1 MLLSFIPY
9 IKYTFILLIIG
20 AVTFFWFDY
29 KRLQTKSVELQ
40 ATVETF
46 EQRISEQAQLIDQ
59 IKINVEEQKKIR
71 DNLKKDI
78 NKAQKEVER
87 INNVVKDHDFAKIAS
102 KKRSLLEKRINNGT
116 DDVTRCF
123 ELVTGSVPKQNET
136 NKNCPSLINN

>member
-102 KKRSLLEKRINNGT
+102 KKRSLLEKRINHGT

>member
-1 MLLSFIPY
+1 MLLSVIPY
-9 IKYTFILLIIG
+9 IKYTFILVIIG

-87 INNVVKDHDFAKIAS
+87 INNVVKDHDFARIAS

-123 ELVTGSVPKQNET
+123 ELVTGSAPKQNET

>member
-1 MLLSFIPY
+1 MLLSVIPY
-9 IKYTFILLIIG
+9 IKYTFILVIIG
-20 AVTFFWFDY
+20 VVTFFWFDY

-46 EQRISEQAQLIDQ
+46 EQRITEQAQLIDQ

-87 INNVVKDHDFAKIAS
+87 INNVVKDHDFARIAS

-123 ELVTGSVPKQNET
+123 ELVTGSTPKQNET

>member
-29 KRLQTKSVELQ
+29 KHLQTKSVELQ
-40 ATVETF
+40 ATVKTF
-46 EQRISEQAQLIDQ
+46 EQRITEQAQLIDQ

-87 INNVVKDHDFAKIAS
+87 LNSVVKDHDFARIAS
-102 KKRSLLEKRINNGT
+102 KKRTLLEKRINNGT
-116 DDVTRCF
+116 DDVIRCF
-123 ELVTGSVPKQNET
+123 EIVTGNAPKQNET
-136 NKNCPSLINN
+136 NKNCPSLLTN

>member
-1 MLLSFIPY
+1 MLLSVIPY
-9 IKYTFILLIIG
+9 IKYTFILVIIG

-46 EQRISEQAQLIDQ
+46 EQRITEQAQLIDQ

-87 INNVVKDHDFAKIAS
+87 INNVVKDHDFARIAS